1 MAEACPTGLDAVL
14 LARPVADT
22 IACSVSRPV
31 AATIVAVAVTG
42 GAVRAVRTVRA
53 DVARAAITDAVA
65 CPVAWSLAI
74 ASQNNR
80 TDPKCQQYHQCYKS
94 FAFHDALLTGPG
106 TASMNQEFPDNLMP
120 TTIAGLVNEST

>member
-31 AATIVAVAVTG
+31 AVAVTVR
-42 GAVRAVRTVRA
+42 AVRAVRADRA
-53 DVARAAITDAVA
+53 EVARAAVTDAVA
-65 CPVAWSLAI
+65 CPVAWSVAI
-74 ASQNNR
+74 AGQNNR

-120 TTIAGLVNEST
+120 TTIAGLVNDSA